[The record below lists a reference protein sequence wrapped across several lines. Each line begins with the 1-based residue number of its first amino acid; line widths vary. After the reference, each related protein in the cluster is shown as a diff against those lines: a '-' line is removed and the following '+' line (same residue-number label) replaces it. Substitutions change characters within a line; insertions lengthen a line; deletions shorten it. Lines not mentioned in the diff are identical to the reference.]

1 MTRSTSRR
9 SSRTRAL
16 RLLLALV
23 LLGGLAGAQP
33 AAGALTATDVGGTF
47 VKPIFAAAPPGDG
60 ERLMVVLRD
69 GSIRVV
75 RNGVTLTQPFL
86 TIPDVDTTGEG
97 GLLSMA
103 FPPDYVASGRFY
115 VYMVRDDADPG
126 VPPHSPIEIR
136 EYRRSAANPDIADPA
151 TRRTVLT
158 IPHPDGANHYGGTL
172 HFGPDGL
179 LYASVGDGAV
189 SGNAPDTFQR
199 LGKLLRLDP
208 RPLGAA
214 PLRVPAG
221 NPFAGGGG
229 DPLVYSTGLRNPF
242 RFSFDRQ
249 TGDLVIG
256 DVGQNKFEE
265 IDFRPSAQGRGL
277 GTDFGWPTCEGFGH
291 PADDDPCTTD
301 TLPVYDYSPAG
312 CASVTGGV
320 VVRDPGLEEL
330 LGKYL
335 FGDYCDTYIKSLQLG
350 LPVATG
356 ETTLS
361 VAVPGFQLVAFGE
374 DACGRVHVVLMA
386 DAGKV
391 RRLGDEVPSPCN
403 LRVNYSAAPA
413 SVAGRRL
420 VFRLGGSRR
429 QRPLRSGHISVR
441 VRCNAAC
448 SVRALGRL
456 SLKRKGKRIRLR
468 QALGRRASA
477 GTLTLRLKMSARTRK
492 TLRRALRA
500 RRRVRAGLTVRVR
513 DGARKLFVRKR
524 VVRLVR

>member
-1 MTRSTSRR
+1 M
-9 SSRTRAL
+9 
-16 RLLLALV
+16 
-23 LLGGLAGAQP
+23 
-33 AAGALTATDVGGTF
+33 
-47 VKPIFAAAPPGDG
+47 
-60 ERLMVVLRD
+60 
-69 GSIRVV
+69 
-75 RNGVTLTQPFL
+75 
-86 TIPDVDTTGEG
+86 
-97 GLLSMA
+97 
-103 FPPDYVASGRFY
+103 
-115 VYMVRDDADPG
+115 
-126 VPPHSPIEIR
+126 
-136 EYRRSAANPDIADPA
+136 
-151 TRRTVLT
+151 
-158 IPHPDGANHYGGTL
+158 
-172 HFGPDGL
+172 
-179 LYASVGDGAV
+179 
-189 SGNAPDTFQR
+189 
-199 LGKLLRLDP
+199 
-208 RPLGAA
+208 
-214 PLRVPAG
+214 PAG

-249 TGDLVIG
+249 NGDLVIG

-265 IDFRPSAQGRGL
+265 VDFRPSAQGRGL
-277 GTDFGWPTCEGFGH
+277 GTNFGWPTCEGFGH

-330 LGKYL
+330 VGKYL

-350 LPVATG
+350 LPMATG

-361 VAVPGFQLVAFGE
+361 VSVPGFQLVAFGE
-374 DACGRVHVVLMA
+374 DACGRVHVVQMA

-391 RRLGDEVPSPCN
+391 RRLGDEVPEPLQPAGEL
-403 LRVNYSAAPA
+403 LRS
-413 SVAGRRL
+413 GRRAWPGRGSCSG
-420 VFRLGGSRR
+420 FGGSRR
-429 QRPLRSGHISVR
+429 QRPLRRGYVSVR

-468 QALGRRASA
+468 QARGRRTSA
-477 GTLTLRLKMSARTRK
+477 GTLTLRLRMSARTRK